1 MITSNNTVKDTYHCE
16 ICGSD
21 IVWEGPMPFKYTN
34 WYASMKPH
42 KVDVVAEV
50 KLVEKSNKL
59 HISFAC
65 HNCGNKIDFLYDI

>member
-1 MITSNNTVKDTYHCE
+1 
-16 ICGSD
+16 
-21 IVWEGPMPFKYTN
+21 
-34 WYASMKPH
+34 MKPH

-65 HNCGNKIDFLYDI
+65 HNCRNKIDFLYDI